1 MTKENAYAE
10 FERRIDAI
18 EAGYEFMLA
27 YAAQGR
33 HTDRGAAPERNI
45 RNFLRNMD
53 EALEGFGAAALACAA
68 QRNSALPN
76 AGAAFF
82 AAVERDAQTAQ
93 SAIRLVLAQDDI
105 GSQIIDNLNASIHLR
120 ALLTDV
126 FIIDEALKAR
136 AGEQK

>member
-1 MTKENAYAE
+1 MTNENAYAE
-10 FERRIDAI
+10 FERRVDAI

-33 HTDRGAAPERNI
+33 HTDRGAAPERNV

-53 EALEGFGAAALACAA
+53 AALEGFGAAVLACAA
-68 QRNSALPN
+68 QRNSALP
-76 AGAAFF
+76 ATGAAFF

-93 SAIRLVLAQDDI
+93 SAIRVVLALDDI
-105 GSQIIDNLNASIHLR
+105 GSQVVDNLNASIHLR

-126 FIIDEALKAR
+126 FIIDEALKPR
-136 AGEQK
+136 S